1 MSRCWKEGRFH
12 RFEYAEID
20 HCCRIFNRVDEW
32 LDAEKLQHHG
42 PVGHASACLMRSRD
56 VVKIV
61 TEQIRLNETVFL
73 HRQALIQNVTRPGLF
88 TREILPHDRSQ
99 PAASSAHRSPG
110 AFIFWHR
117 CERNTSGEG
126 SFSQTCGKKL
136 RATTLAQDN
145 SIHIGMEKPGQL
157 FRRIVIQRHRNGQA
171 RNFTWE
177 LRYFRSDRG

>member
-1 MSRCWKEGRFH
+1 MRYRRKKHVTLLKEGRFH

-20 HCCRIFNRVDEW
+20 HCCQNFNRVDEW

-42 PVGHASACLMRSRD
+42 PVGHASARLMRSRD

-99 PAASSAHRSPG
+99 PAASSAATGRLERSFSGIDAKETRRAKVVSPKLAAKSCALPPSRKTTPSTLG
-110 AFIFWHR
+110 WR
-117 CERNTSGEG
+117 SRGSSSGE
-126 SFSQTCGKKL
+126 S
-136 RATTLAQDN
+136 
-145 SIHIGMEKPGQL
+145 
-157 FRRIVIQRHRNGQA
+157 
-171 RNFTWE
+171 
-177 LRYFRSDRG
+177 